1 MPLYEYQCEV
11 CRHRFENIQKYSDPL
26 VETCPRCGGTVQ
38 KLQSSPAFKF
48 KGSGFYVTDYPKK
61 NQAAATTDGD
71 ASASPRKK
79 TETQP
84 EKSGKPEKPEKIDK
98 NQKTE
103 KGASQTAAAPSS
115 VPAAPAA
122 PAAAKDS

>member
-1 MPLYEYQCEV
+1 V
-11 CRHRFENIQKYSDPL
+11 CRHRFENIQKFSDPL

-71 ASASPRKK
+71 AHASPREK
-79 TETQP
+79 TETQL
-84 EKSGKPEKPEKIDK
+84 EKPEKTDK

-103 KGASQTAAAPSS
+103 KGAPQTDSAPPS

>member
-1 MPLYEYQCEV
+1 MPLYEYQCEA
-11 CRHRFENIQKYSDPL
+11 CRHRFENIQKFSDPL

-48 KGSGFYVTDYPKK
+48 KGSGFYVTDYPKN

-71 ASASPRKK
+71 ANASPREK
-79 TETQP
+79 TETQQ
-84 EKSGKPEKPEKIDK
+84 EKPETTDK

-103 KGASQTAAAPSS
+103 KGAPQADSAPPS

>member
-1 MPLYEYQCEV
+1 MPLYEYQCEA
-11 CRHRFENIQKYSDPL
+11 CRHRFENIQKFSDPL

-61 NQAAATTDGD
+61 NLAAATTDSD
-71 ASASPRKK
+71 ANASPREK
-79 TETQP
+79 TETQQ
-84 EKSGKPEKPEKIDK
+84 EKPEKQEKTDK
-98 NQKTE
+98 DQKTE
-103 KGASQTAAAPSS
+103 KGAPQTDSAPPS